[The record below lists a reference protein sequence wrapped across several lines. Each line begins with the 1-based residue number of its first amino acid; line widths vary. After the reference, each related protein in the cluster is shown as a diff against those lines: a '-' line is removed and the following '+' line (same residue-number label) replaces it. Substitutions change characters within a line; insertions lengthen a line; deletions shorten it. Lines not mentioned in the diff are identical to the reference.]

1 MLSCHGTT
9 APSSGAGSLQLTLE
23 CPACFVPVTKRHTG
37 TRRAY
42 GTRQEVSTGAGSEP
56 AATDRSSCGERE
68 DDSPGVQGSG
78 DRGADVL
85 PLRKEYGGDI
95 ANDAEITK
103 AEPKLCLCSR
113 EALFAD
119 REGHSAASSSCS
131 PSMRICSS
139 SRSSASMAAV
149 TSCWTWAAASSSS
162 GESWTLR

>member
-1 MLSCHGTT
+1 MPHENLEIDLPFDDKTDTFPYSPSNESLLFLELIGRSILKQNGRTLSS
-9 APSSGAGSLQLTLE
+9 P
-23 CPACFVPVTKRHTG
+23 PVI
-37 TRRAY
+37 
-42 GTRQEVSTGAGSEP
+42 
-56 AATDRSSCGERE
+56 
-68 DDSPGVQGSG
+68 
-78 DRGADVL
+78 L
-85 PLRKEYGGDI
+85 
-95 ANDAEITK
+95 
-103 AEPKLCLCSR
+103 R